1 MVEILDH
8 TSPLLTVRITTDT
21 HAFIYTVF
29 GVLKIDDY
37 LIDSLNNLIER
48 YGLAEGLRDWIYYNH
63 FSVVSTNMEPSV
75 APIREVLRGKPALS
89 NLFDRL
95 SFYRWETVTEED
107 ERNLQRLQEILIDH
121 RVEIER
127 PRGEKKA
134 RLKRISDNL
143 VG

>member
-8 TSPLLTVRITTDT
+8 TSPLLTVRITTGT

-29 GVLKIDDY
+29 GVLKIDDC
-37 LIDSLNNLIER
+37 LIDSLDSLVER
-48 YGLAEGLRDWIYYNH
+48 FGLAEGLRDWTYLNH
-63 FSVVSTNMEPSV
+63 FSIVSTSMETSV

-95 SFYRWETVTEED
+95 SFYRWESVTEED
-107 ERNLQRLQEILIDH
+107 ERNLQRLQEILIHH

-134 RLKRISDNL
+134 RLKRISDNV